1 MDLVERHIG
10 SRIRDQIGQEASVIV
25 LTGASQTGK
34 TTFCESQLPQI
45 LGLDLTYIS
54 FDDPDERLRFH
65 KSAVSILESIGRP
78 LAILDEVQKIPA
90 IFEPLK
96 YVLER
101 QRQSGDRQTLFVLTG
116 SSQLHTMPNL
126 HATLAGRA
134 SLFNLYPFSF
144 AEAAGCDGAPLLS
157 QIWQARNIPPA
168 AARDLDLLPPAK
180 MRELCRARDLHQA
193 WGGYPPV
200 WRIPDDAGRMQ
211 WLRDYRKAYLDRGV
225 PDVGQVADLDTFS
238 RVQKLLCARTS
249 NILSISELA
258 RETGLAVNTVKR
270 YINLMVMT
278 FQCFLLSSYYEDAG
292 KRLVKSPK
300 VFFPDAGLNRA
311 ILGDVAIGAAPSYES
326 WVFSELIKWKQLQ
339 PMEPDLCFYR
349 TSTGME
355 IDFLLT
361 AGDRILPIEA
371 RSQERAFATDGRS
384 LEAFLKSH
392 RKSSPIG
399 LIVYPGREI
408 GEVRKNIWAI
418 PDWCLFS
425 GSRCE
430 LQGSR

>member
-34 TTFCESQLPQI
+34 TTFCESQLPKI

-65 KSAVSILESIGRP
+65 KSAVSILESLDRP
-78 LAILDEVQKIPA
+78 LAVLDEVQKIPS

-101 QRQSGDRQTLFVLTG
+101 QRKGGDRQTLFVLTG
-116 SSQLHTMPNL
+116 SSQLLTMPNL
-126 HATLAGRA
+126 HATLAGRS

-144 AEAAGCDGAPLLS
+144 AEAAGIDGEPLLS
-157 QIWQARNIPPA
+157 KIWQARNMPPDA
-168 AARDLDLLPPAK
+168 AQALDLLPPARI
-180 MRELCRARDLHQA
+180 REVCRARDLHQA

-200 WRIPDDAGRMQ
+200 WRIPDDPGRTQ

-249 NILSISELA
+249 GILSISELA

-270 YINLMVMT
+270 YINLLVMT
-278 FQCFLLSSYYEDAG
+278 FQCFLLPSYYEDAG

-339 PMEPDLCFYR
+339 PVEPDLCFYR

-361 AGDRILPIEA
+361 AGDHILPIEA

>member
-1 MDLVERHIG
+1 MDLVERHIA
-10 SRIRDQIGQEASVIV
+10 SRIRDQIGQEAPVIV

-34 TTFCESQLPQI
+34 TTFCELQLPKI
-45 LGLDLTYIS
+45 LGLDYTYVS

-78 LAILDEVQKIPA
+78 LAVLDEVQKIPA
-90 IFEPLK
+90 VFEPLK

-101 QRQSGDRQTLFVLTG
+101 QRRSGDPRTLFVLTG

-126 HATLAGRA
+126 HATLAGCA

-144 AEAAGCDGAPLLS
+144 AEAAGIGGAPLLS
-157 QIWQARNIPPA
+157 KIWQAGKVPPE

-180 MRELCRARDLHQA
+180 IREVCRARDLHQA

-200 WRIPDDAGRMQ
+200 WRIADDPGRMQ

-249 NILSISELA
+249 GILSISELA

-278 FQCFLLSSYYEDAG
+278 FQCFLLPSYYEDAG

-311 ILGDVAIGAAPSYES
+311 ILGDAAIGAAPSYES
-326 WVFSELIKWKQLQ
+326 WVFSELLKWKQLQ
-339 PMEPDLCFYR
+339 PAEPDLHFYR
-349 TSTGME
+349 TGTGME

-361 AGDRILPIEA
+361 AGDRILPIET

-408 GEVRKNIWAI
+408 GEVRKNIWAV
-418 PDWCLFS
+418 PDWYLFS

-430 LQGSR
+430 EQG

>member
-34 TTFCESQLPQI
+34 TTFCESQLPKI

-65 KSAVSILESIGRP
+65 KSAVSILESIDRP
-78 LAILDEVQKIPA
+78 LAILDEVQKIPS

-101 QRQSGDRQTLFVLTG
+101 QRKSGGRQTIFVLTG
-116 SSQLHTMPNL
+116 SSQLLTMPNF
-126 HATLAGRA
+126 HAALAGRS
-134 SLFNLYPFSF
+134 SLFNLYPFSI
-144 AEAAGCDGAPLLS
+144 AEAARIEGEPLLS
-157 QIWQARNIPPA
+157 KIWKGRAMRPD

-180 MRELCRARDLHQA
+180 IREVCRARDLHQA

-200 WRIPDDAGRMQ
+200 WRIPDDPGRTQ
-211 WLRDYRKAYLDRGV
+211 WLRDYRKSYLDRGV

-249 NILSISELA
+249 GILSISELA

-270 YINLMVMT
+270 YISLLAAT
-278 FQCFLLSSYYEDAG
+278 YQCFLLPSYYEDAG
-292 KRLVKSPK
+292 KRLIKSPRI
-300 VFFPDAGLNRA
+300 FFPDAGLNRA
-311 ILGDVAIGAAPSYES
+311 ILGEVAIGAEPAYKS
-326 WVFSELIKWKQLQ
+326 WVFSELLKWKQLQ
-339 PMEPDLCFYR
+339 PEEPDLHFYR
-349 TSTGME
+349 TSGGME
-355 IDFLLT
+355 IDFLL
-361 AGDRILPIEA
+361 ADGNRLLPIEA
-371 RSQERAFATDGRS
+371 KCQERAFAADGRS

-392 RKSSPIG
+392 RKSSPLG

-408 GEVRKNIWAI
+408 GEVRQNIWAV
-418 PDWCLFS
+418 PDWYLFS
-425 GSRCE
+425 CTTAGK
-430 LQGSR
+430 